1 MLVIKKIQPMYTKIL
16 TTMCKYEEDE
26 MTASGLIDSTKTQGT
41 LKEYQTVI
49 AVGNSVR
56 NVKVGDLVCVNPERY
71 AVKKH
76 EAGSLKDGVITDN
89 PVIKYNF
96 NIMELEGVPHLL
108 LDENDVSF
116 IITDYEEVKEQKSD
130 LYVPKTQIIM

>member
-26 MTASGLIDSTKTQGT
+26 LTAGGLIDSTKTQGT
-41 LKEYQTVI
+41 LKEYQTVV

-56 NVKVGDLVCVNPERY
+56 NIKVGDLVCINPERY

-96 NIMELEGVPHLL
+96 NIMDLEGVPHLL

-130 LYVPKTQIIM
+130 LYVPKTNLIV

>member
-1 MLVIKKIQPMYTKIL
+1 MYTKIL
-16 TTMCKYEEDE
+16 TTMSKYEEDE
-26 MTASGLIDSTKTQGT
+26 LTNGGLIDASKTQGT

-49 AVGNSVR
+49 AVGSSVR
-56 NVKVGDLVCVNPERY
+56 NVKVGDLVCINPERY

-130 LYVPKTQIIM
+130 LIVPKTLIV

>member
-1 MLVIKKIQPMYTKIL
+1 
-16 TTMCKYEEDE
+16 MCKYEEDE
-26 MTASGLIDSTKTQGT
+26 LTNGGLIDASKTQGT
-41 LKEYQTVI
+41 LKEYQTVV

-56 NVKVGDLVCVNPERY
+56 NVKVGDLVCINPERY

>member
-26 MTASGLIDSTKTQGT
+26 LTNGGLIDASKTQGT

-56 NVKVGDLVCVNPERY
+56 NVKVGDLVCINPDRY

-96 NIMELEGVPHLL
+96 NTMEIEGVPHLL

>member
-1 MLVIKKIQPMYTKIL
+1 MYTKIL

-26 MTASGLIDSTKTQGT
+26 LTAGGIVDVSKTQGT
-41 LKEYQTVI
+41 LKEYQTVV

-56 NVKVGDLVCVNPERY
+56 NVKVGDLVCINPERY

-130 LYVPKTQIIM
+130 LYVPKTSLIV

>member
-1 MLVIKKIQPMYTKIL
+1 MYTKIL

-26 MTASGLIDSTKTQGT
+26 LTAGGLIDSSKTQGT

>member
-26 MTASGLIDSTKTQGT
+26 MTAGGLIDSTKTQGT
-41 LKEYQTVI
+41 IKEYQTVI

>member
-26 MTASGLIDSTKTQGT
+26 LTNGGLIDASKTQGT

-56 NVKVGDLVCVNPERY
+56 NVKVGDIVCINPERY

>member
-26 MTASGLIDSTKTQGT
+26 LMSGGLIDATKTQGT
-41 LKEYQTVI
+41 LREYQTVV

-130 LYVPKTQIIM
+130 LYVPKTQIII

>member
-16 TTMCKYEEDE
+16 TTMCKYDEDE
-26 MTASGLIDSTKTQGT
+26 LTAGGLIDSTKTQGT

>member
-26 MTASGLIDSTKTQGT
+26 LTAGGLIDSTKTQGT

-56 NVKVGDLVCVNPERY
+56 NVKVGDLVCINPERY

-116 IITDYEEVKEQKSD
+116 IITDYEEVMEQKSD

>member
-26 MTASGLIDSTKTQGT
+26 MTAGGLIDSSKTQGT
-41 LKEYQTVI
+41 LKEYQTVV

>member
-26 MTASGLIDSTKTQGT
+26 MTAGGLIDSTKTQGT

-56 NVKVGDLVCVNPERY
+56 NVKVGDLVCINPDRY

>member
-26 MTASGLIDSTKTQGT
+26 MTAGGLIDSTKTQGT
-41 LKEYQTVI
+41 LKEYQTVV

-56 NVKVGDLVCVNPERY
+56 NVKVGDLVCVNPDRY

>member
-26 MTASGLIDSTKTQGT
+26 MTAGGLIDSTKTQGT

-56 NVKVGDLVCVNPERY
+56 NVKVGDIVCVNPERY

>member
-1 MLVIKKIQPMYTKIL
+1 
-16 TTMCKYEEDE
+16 MCKYEEDE
-26 MTASGLIDSTKTQGT
+26 MTAGGLIDSTKTQGT

>member
-26 MTASGLIDSTKTQGT
+26 MTSGGLIDSTKTQGT

>member
-26 MTASGLIDSTKTQGT
+26 MTAGGLIDSTKTQGT

-49 AVGNSVR
+49 AVGNLVR
-56 NVKVGDLVCVNPERY
+56 NVKVGDLVCINPERY
-71 AVKKH
+71 AIKKH

-96 NIMELEGVPHLL
+96 NIMDLEGVPHLL

>member
-1 MLVIKKIQPMYTKIL
+1 
-16 TTMCKYEEDE
+16 MCKYEEDE
-26 MTASGLIDSTKTQGT
+26 TTAGGLIDSTKTQGT

-56 NVKVGDLVCVNPERY
+56 NVKVGDLVCINPERY

>member
-26 MTASGLIDSTKTQGT
+26 MIAGGLIDSTKTQGT

-56 NVKVGDLVCVNPERY
+56 NVKVGDLVCINPERY

>member
-26 MTASGLIDSTKTQGT
+26 MTAGGLIDSTKTQGT
-41 LKEYQTVI
+41 LKEYQTIV

>member
-1 MLVIKKIQPMYTKIL
+1 MFVIKKIQPMYTKIL

-26 MTASGLIDSTKTQGT
+26 LTAGGLIDSTKTQGT
-41 LKEYQTVI
+41 LKEYQTVV

-56 NVKVGDLVCVNPERY
+56 NVKVGDLVCINPERY

>member
-26 MTASGLIDSTKTQGT
+26 MTAGGLIDSTKTQGT
-41 LKEYQTVI
+41 LKEYQTVV
-49 AVGNSVR
+49 AVGNLVR
-56 NVKVGDLVCVNPERY
+56 NVKVGDLVCINPERY

-96 NIMELEGVPHLL
+96 NIMDLEGVPHLL

-130 LYVPKTQIIM
+130 LYVPKTSLIV

>member
-16 TTMCKYEEDE
+16 TTMCKYKEDE
-26 MTASGLIDSTKTQGT
+26 MTAGGLIDSTKTQGT

>member
-1 MLVIKKIQPMYTKIL
+1 MIVIKKIQPMYTKIL

-26 MTASGLIDSTKTQGT
+26 MTAGGLIDSSKTQGT
-41 LKEYQTVI
+41 LKEYQTVV

-56 NVKVGDLVCVNPERY
+56 NVKVGDLVCINPDRY

>member
-1 MLVIKKIQPMYTKIL
+1 
-16 TTMCKYEEDE
+16 MCKYEEDE
-26 MTASGLIDSTKTQGT
+26 MTAGGLIDSTKTQGT
-41 LKEYQTVI
+41 LKEYQTVV

>member
-26 MTASGLIDSTKTQGT
+26 MTAGGLIDSTKTQGT

-56 NVKVGDLVCVNPERY
+56 NVKVGDLVCINPDRY

-116 IITDYEEVKEQKSD
+116 IITDYDEVKEQKSD

>member
-1 MLVIKKIQPMYTKIL
+1 
-16 TTMCKYEEDE
+16 MCKYEEDE
-26 MTASGLIDSTKTQGT
+26 LTAGGLIDSTKTQGT

>member
-26 MTASGLIDSTKTQGT
+26 LTAGGLIDSTKTQGT

-56 NVKVGDLVCVNPERY
+56 NVKVGDLVCINPERY

>member
-26 MTASGLIDSTKTQGT
+26 ITAGGLIDSTKTQGT

-56 NVKVGDLVCVNPERY
+56 NVKVGDLVCINPERY

>member
-26 MTASGLIDSTKTQGT
+26 MTAGGLIDSTKTQGT

-56 NVKVGDLVCVNPERY
+56 NVKVGDLVCINPERY

-116 IITDYEEVKEQKSD
+116 IITDYDEVKEQKSD

>member
-26 MTASGLIDSTKTQGT
+26 LTAGGLIDSSKTQGT
-41 LKEYQTVI
+41 LKEYQTVV

>member
-26 MTASGLIDSTKTQGT
+26 MTAGGLIDSTKTQGT
-41 LKEYQTVI
+41 LKEYQTVVS
-49 AVGNSVR
+49 VGNSVR

>member
-1 MLVIKKIQPMYTKIL
+1 
-16 TTMCKYEEDE
+16 MCKYEEDE
-26 MTASGLIDSTKTQGT
+26 MTAGGLIDSTKTQGT

-56 NVKVGDLVCVNPERY
+56 NVKVGDLVCINPERY

>member
-26 MTASGLIDSTKTQGT
+26 LTAGGLIDSTKTQGT
-41 LKEYQTVI
+41 LKEYQTVV

-76 EAGSLKDGVITDN
+76 EVGSLKDGVITDN

>member
-26 MTASGLIDSTKTQGT
+26 LTAGGLIDSTKTQGT

-56 NVKVGDLVCVNPERY
+56 NVKVGDLVCINPERY

-116 IITDYEEVKEQKSD
+116 IITDYEEVTEQKSD

>member
-1 MLVIKKIQPMYTKIL
+1 MEQLPHGMGEGRNDADNKIL
-16 TTMCKYEEDE
+16 HLRKED
-26 MTASGLIDSTKTQGT
+26 I
-41 LKEYQTVI
+41 
-49 AVGNSVR
+49 
-56 NVKVGDLVCVNPERY
+56 VN
-71 AVKKH
+71 
-76 EAGSLKDGVITDN
+76 GVITDN

>member
-1 MLVIKKIQPMYTKIL
+1 
-16 TTMCKYEEDE
+16 MCKYDEDE
-26 MTASGLIDSTKTQGT
+26 LTAGGLIDSTKTQGT
-41 LKEYQTVI
+41 LKEYQTVV

>member
-26 MTASGLIDSTKTQGT
+26 LTAGGLIDSTKTQGT
-41 LKEYQTVI
+41 LKEYQTVV

-56 NVKVGDLVCVNPERY
+56 NVKVGDLVCINPERY

>member
-1 MLVIKKIQPMYTKIL
+1 MIKIKKIQPMFTKLL
-16 TTMCKYEEDE
+16 TTMNKYEEDE
-26 MTASGLIDSTKTQGT
+26 LTSGGLIDTTKTQGT
-41 LKEYQTVI
+41 LKEYQTVVS
-49 AVGNSVR
+49 VGPMVR

-71 AVKKH
+71 AIKKH
-76 EAGSLKDGVITDN
+76 EAGSLKDGVICDN

-96 NIMELEGVPHLL
+96 NIMEIDDTPHLL
-108 LDENDVSF
+108 LDENDISF